1 MVFQLWADVQLY
13 LMKWWHWQHWWR
25 CNAIQELQALSD
37 IAFSA
42 NFESD
47 DDEEGGRWGGKYVN
61 DNEMFLSDFRAPQG
75 QGAQIIISLKGPVT
89 TMMNTTTL
97 PKLSN
102 ISLSGNFQKSTKQ
115 IGQKYI
121 YKI

>member
-1 MVFQLWADVQLY
+1 MVFKLWADVQLY

-47 DDEEGGRWGGKYVN
+47 NDEEGGDEEADMLMTMKCFCQIL
-61 DNEMFLSDFRAPQG
+61 ELLRARV
-75 QGAQIIISLKGPVT
+75 LK
-89 TMMNTTTL
+89 
-97 PKLSN
+97 
-102 ISLSGNFQKSTKQ
+102 
-115 IGQKYI
+115 
-121 YKI
+121 